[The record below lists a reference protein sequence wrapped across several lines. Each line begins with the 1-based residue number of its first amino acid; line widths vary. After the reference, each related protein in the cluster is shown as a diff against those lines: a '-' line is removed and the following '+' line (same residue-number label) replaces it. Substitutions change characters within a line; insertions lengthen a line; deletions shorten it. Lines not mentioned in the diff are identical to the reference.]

1 MTLSGVLVIQGDRGC
16 DASMNS
22 FWYDLKKVLNN
33 VIYVYIKKNHTTL
46 ELHFIAMRQI
56 IVKVNTYLKILIL
69 QTEDVNC
76 GQYNKSCC
84 QN

>member
-1 MTLSGVLVIQGDRGC
+1 MFT
-16 DASMNS
+16 
-22 FWYDLKKVLNN
+22 FLKESH
-33 VIYVYIKKNHTTL
+33 YIT
-46 ELHFIAMRQI
+46 MRQI

-84 QN
+84 KN